1 MAIGRGATLYQI
13 GTRPVGEEHFMS
25 NTTRYGIIGAGMM
38 AQEHIQNIY
47 LLDDAAVT
55 AVCDPVRS
63 SLTWAESTMRSID
76 GANADAVQYFTD
88 HRDMLA
94 KADLDAIIIASP
106 NFTHIDILRDTMQT
120 DLAHLVEKPLC
131 TTMEDALEIEERV
144 KSFDPVF
151 WVGLE
156 YRYMPPVARM
166 IERAHAGDVGAMK
179 MLSIREHRFPFLPK
193 VGNWNRF
200 NKNSGGTFV
209 EKCCHFFDLMRFI
222 LQEDPVAVM
231 GMGGQAV
238 NHQNEAYNGEKP
250 DIFDHGY
257 VAVEFESGAKA
268 QLDLCMF
275 AEGSENQEEITLIGD
290 TAKLEVKIPDGVIT
304 FMPRR
309 PKNPVKETVEI
320 DETVLAAGSHFGSSY
335 FQHLD
340 FQKAMQDGTPAKV
353 NARDGRMSVQMGLAA
368 QKSMTE
374 RRWIELS
381 EMTA

>member
-1 MAIGRGATLYQI
+1 
-13 GTRPVGEEHFMS
+13 MS